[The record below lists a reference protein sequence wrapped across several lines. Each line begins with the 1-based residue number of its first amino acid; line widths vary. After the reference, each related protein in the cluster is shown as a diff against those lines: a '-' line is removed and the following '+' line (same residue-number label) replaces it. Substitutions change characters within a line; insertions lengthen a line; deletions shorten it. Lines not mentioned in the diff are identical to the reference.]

1 MKVERTPFTVFD
13 FIGYF
18 IPGFLFL
25 YILYLTVDTDFYSIL
40 KLEKAP
46 PSKES
51 YEYIV
56 FTIFIFI
63 FSWFIGHLLS
73 LVSHLFQNRAKSLFE
88 NDSESSCFW
97 NTLFFNQAKK
107 SIFKGFKKE
116 DFDKLKSALLK
127 KVDAFPNV
135 AKKETENKN
144 ISEENISTALF
155 LKSAS
160 NYLKQANEGTSVTI
174 IYNYLVIQGAFRAF
188 TMCFV
193 LHFFI
198 LAFLPC
204 FLPSDW
210 CWIEPCVFEHR
221 WWVLG
226 FHIITAY
233 LCFLIYLKYY
243 RRMIEENVVY
253 LMCALSDVPSD
264 NSPSEIAPES

>member
-1 MKVERTPFTVFD
+1 MTSLDISYR
-13 FIGYF
+13 
-18 IPGFLFL
+18 
-25 YILYLTVDTDFYSIL
+25 DFYSCIYYTSPWIL
-40 KLEKAP
+40 
-46 PSKES
+46 
-51 YEYIV
+51 
-56 FTIFIFI
+56 I

-73 LVSHLFQNRAKSLFE
+73 LVSHLFQPIAKHLFKD
-88 NDSESSCFW
+88 DSEC
-97 NTLFFNQAKK
+97 LCLGKIIFFNQAKK
-107 SIFKGFKKE
+107 SIFKGLKKE

-127 KVDAFPNV
+127 KVDAFRNV
-135 AKKETENKN
+135 AKKETKNKN
-144 ISEENISTALF
+144 ISEENIDTALF

-210 CWIEPCVFEHR
+210 CWIEPCVSAYR
-221 WWVLG
+221 GWVLG

-233 LCFLIYLKYY
+233 LCFLIYLKYH

-253 LMCALSDVPSD
+253 LMCALSEKKEDKHKTSK
-264 NSPSEIAPES
+264 S